1 MGHIFSNNLWLVH
14 VFYFNWFSV
23 NSFVVRKYTLYDFNL
38 EIYWLLFTVRH
49 MFSLEETLVCN
60 LKKCELCSVWWLYSI
75 NGIFIKLC
83 ERYPMEVF
91 ISLFYQLLSYF
102 DKFQHGGIWPCL
114 PFALTMFALCNMKLL
129 HAGPFRIIISS
140 PYMDSFTILLCP
152 STLVILCL
160 AA

>member
-91 ISLFYQLLSYF
+91 ISLFYQLLSFLINSNMVGF
-102 DKFQHGGIWPCL
+102 DRVSLLLWQCLLYAIWSSYMQDHLGSLSL
-114 PFALTMFALCNMKLL
+114 PRTW
-129 HAGPFRIIISS
+129 
-140 PYMDSFTILLCP
+140 ILLP
-152 STLVILCL
+152 SCYVPPP
-160 AA
+160 